1 MNSCLNS
8 PSANPASPKPSHA
21 TRLPDALAL
30 HAKLLEELETVAR
43 ALEDRLSQ
51 VLETTPAT
59 DCPKTNCGGLEPMP
73 PICLRIGRSTSQ
85 VQAVIARLQGI
96 MDRLHF

>member
-30 HAKLLEELETVAR
+30 HAKHLEELETAAR
-43 ALEDRLSQ
+43 ALEDRLQ
-51 VLETTPAT
+51 KVLEITPAT
-59 DCPKTNCGGLEPMP
+59 DCPKTNCGELGISQ
-73 PICLRIGRSTSQ
+73 ICQQVDRSTSQ
-85 VQAVIARLQGI
+85 VRAVIARLQGI